1 MVIAQPVLIVT
12 YLLSGDVF
20 FLCSGMLP
28 CFSLYLTSPSPVAH
42 VTRLP
47 LFAVTH
53 KLDETVLY
61 LLLWASDKDVKQDG
75 SWNKPLL
82 YLTCCRPLV
91 YICVL

>member
-53 KLDETVLY
+53 KQTGRDCAIPPALG
-61 LLLWASDKDVKQDG
+61 Q
-75 SWNKPLL
+75 
-82 YLTCCRPLV
+82 
-91 YICVL
+91 